1 MTRSDD
7 PVSTNAAAPGGSQPE
22 SVDAA
27 ALPTPANEAAG
38 PAPAEEDPAAMKEQL
53 ARFREERDD
62 LVGSLQRLQA
72 DFENFRKRN
81 ARERAEDF
89 ARATALVLESL
100 LPVLDA
106 FERAFASEMD
116 PSQNDVRRGFEL
128 IHKQLVDVLTQHG
141 LSRIEALGQ
150 PFDPHLHQA
159 VERLETSEVPEG
171 TIVEELRSGYKVR
184 DRVVRPAMVRV
195 AVAPAGVAAGDSPKV
210 N

>member
-7 PVSTNAAAPGGSQPE
+7 PVSTNAAAPGASQPE

-27 ALPTPANEAAG
+27 TPPTPANEAAG

-53 ARFREERDD
+53 ARFREERDG

-89 ARATALVLESL
+89 ARATALVVESL

-106 FERAFASEMD
+106 FERAFASELD

-150 PFDPHLHQA
+150 PFDPHLHHA

-184 DRVVRPAMVRV
+184 DRVLRPAMVRV

>member
-1 MTRSDD
+1 
-7 PVSTNAAAPGGSQPE
+7 
-22 SVDAA
+22 
-27 ALPTPANEAAG
+27 
-38 PAPAEEDPAAMKEQL
+38 MKEQL